1 MAKLTL
7 ERSVVELEIA
17 DMKFEVS
24 LNDKELLEFQNKYKQ
39 VAKEMKEIQKNRAED
54 EDPIQIYADINKS
67 LNAIYDSLLGE
78 GAYEKLYAYNG
89 SVSALAELLLDISE
103 AVNNEI
109 SNKTSASEK
118 KLARYTTKPNDH
130 KKKAKKWVNS
140 KH

>member
-130 KKKAKKWVNS
+130 KKKAKK
-140 KH
+140 